1 VGEDTEKQ
9 LRISEE
15 RYRLLAEHF
24 NDVVWT
30 MSVDGRITYVSPTV
44 QRMRGISPK
53 EAMRQPLEEIQPPE
67 SAAVTAAY
75 FAELAA
81 KLEAG
86 ETPEPFRGELEY
98 YRKDGP
104 TVWTEVQV
112 VPHLDEDGQVVEIIG
127 LTRDI
132 SGRKESEEQI
142 RRLNDELEG
151 RVKQRTAQLEATSR
165 ELEQFIYSAAHD
177 LRAPLR
183 AIDGFSLLVAEDA
196 SDRLTHADV
205 EHLQRVRLAA
215 QRMGLLIDSLQA
227 LARSATHDVHPE
239 RVDVTALAESILGE
253 LQADGIEHV
262 AHLDVQPGL
271 VAEADPALLRIVLSN
286 LLENAWKFTAGRPG
300 ARIEVGAR
308 DHDGERA
315 FYVRDN
321 GAGFSPGLA
330 ERIFGMFQRGH
341 TAEEFP
347 GEGVG
352 LATVQRLVAKHGGR
366 VWADGEVDRGACI
379 SFTLPEGDTTRV

>member
-1 VGEDTEKQ
+1 
-9 LRISEE
+9 
-15 RYRLLAEHF
+15 
-24 NDVVWT
+24 
-30 MSVDGRITYVSPTV
+30 
-44 QRMRGISPK
+44 
-53 EAMRQPLEEIQPPE
+53 
-67 SAAVTAAY
+67 
-75 FAELAA
+75 
-81 KLEAG
+81 
-86 ETPEPFRGELEY
+86 
-98 YRKDGP
+98 
-104 TVWTEVQV
+104 
-112 VPHLDEDGQVVEIIG
+112 
-127 LTRDI
+127 
-132 SGRKESEEQI
+132 
-142 RRLNDELEG
+142 
-151 RVKQRTAQLEATSR
+151 
-165 ELEQFIYSAAHD
+165 
-177 LRAPLR
+177 
-183 AIDGFSLLVAEDA
+183 
-196 SDRLTHADV
+196 V